1 MRIYNLKDKLEYLD
15 EVIKIEYEEWADNK
29 EENYIID
36 FMIENEAQK
45 YQVFSIYQI
54 KTEDYY
60 IDTEFKDN
68 EFGKF
73 IDTLRERS
81 IKDFNVEISSKDS
94 ILTLSTCANN
104 NNNNNNNKYRIVL
117 HVKKQVSISNN

>member
-104 NNNNNNNKYRIVL
+104 NKYRIVL
-117 HVKKQVSISNN
+117 HAKKISEY